1 MADELRAELKYEK
14 DELVVDEHIEK
25 ECSILVFREFG
36 SSKRLSKPE
45 LKQLE
50 KLVSRRTQCA
60 REIWRTPL
68 MKAIENL
75 NKERDLNWK
84 RDSYLS
90 KINDKTETFVRIH
103 KTRLKDGGST
113 MKKKSQVNG
122 EVIGNNNNNVGDK
135 KKGLEKLSGRMLME
149 VLEGHLNSLLELTAQ
164 ALLERDGLADEK
176 NRALRILDLPG
187 TFLRQ
192 FHVTTDYSY
201 FCVI

>member
-1 MADELRAELKYEK
+1 
-14 DELVVDEHIEK
+14 
-25 ECSILVFREFG
+25 
-36 SSKRLSKPE
+36 
-45 LKQLE
+45 
-50 KLVSRRTQCA
+50 
-60 REIWRTPL
+60 

-135 KKGLEKLSGRMLME
+135 KKGTGE
-149 VLEGHLNSLLELTAQ
+149 VVGKNVDGKFWKGHLNSLLELTAQ